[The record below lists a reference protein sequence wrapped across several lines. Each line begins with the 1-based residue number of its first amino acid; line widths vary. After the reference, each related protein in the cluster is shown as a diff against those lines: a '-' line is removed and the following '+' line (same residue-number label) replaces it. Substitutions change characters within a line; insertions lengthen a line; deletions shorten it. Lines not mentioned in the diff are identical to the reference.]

1 MKHTPLSKIARIR
14 RISSPPGHFD
24 RVTRTIRATL
34 PTTRKATQPC
44 AAPPGALECARV
56 HCRKYMAEAT
66 TGMGWVYI
74 GTLSDIASSKMGR
87 SISKN
92 TIAFAIR
99 EKWPKV
105 RTKHVTEKVAFWGKT
120 VTRVHY
126 YAPDF
131 HETT

>member
-1 MKHTPLSKIARIR
+1 MKHTPLSKITRTR
-14 RISSPPGHFD
+14 RISSTCVSFD
-24 RVTRTIRATL
+24 RITGTIRPHL
-34 PTTRKATQPC
+34 GTTRKATQPR

-56 HCRKYMAEAT
+56 HCRKYMADAT

-87 SISKN
+87 SISKG
-92 TIAFAIR
+92 TVAFAIR